1 MENLPPTVL
10 YFPYI
15 ILAIAALLII
25 VDRPFV
31 LIIFNSLSMEELYR
45 LLVVEDPQEGTF
57 DRKQEVNKFIT
68 IPSVARPIVFT
79 PKP

>member
-15 ILAIAALLII
+15 ILAIAAILII

-31 LIIFNSLSMEELYR
+31 LIIFNSLSMEELHR

-57 DRKQEVNKFIT
+57 DRKQEVT
-68 IPSVARPIVFT
+68 TSLLPDPV
-79 PKP
+79 